1 MNILVVDDDP
11 IVLDL
16 LTELLGRQGFR
27 HVVTAPGADAAI
39 ELMDAANHPFQ
50 CFLLDVDMPGTNGID
65 LCRMIRRYEGYEK
78 TPILMI
84 AVIRHK
90 DAIYDAFAA
99 GASDFIMK
107 PFDVSEIKER
117 MHFAN
122 IIKDPAQARQ
132 LALMRATHKLSPDP
146 ASGPTRPVTALHM
159 PELGAA
165 NADRVVP
172 QHIGKRRGWRR
183 LFSGRSKSKA

>member
-11 IVLDL
+11 IVLEL
-16 LTELLGRQGFR
+16 LTELLGRQGFK
-27 HVVTAPGADAAI
+27 HVATALSADAAI
-39 ELMDAANHPFQ
+39 ALMDAASEAFD

-65 LCRMIRRYEGYEK
+65 LCGKIRRYEGYEK

-117 MHFAN
+117 LHFAK
-122 IIKDPAQARQ
+122 IIKDPAQARH

-146 ASGPTRPVTALHM
+146 SSSPVKPVTALHM

-165 NADRVVP
+165 NADRVAPKGIV
-172 QHIGKRRGWRR
+172 KRSGWRR
-183 LFSGRSKSKA
+183 LFSNRIKRKA